1 MISFFQALTYAL
13 GAVAIA
19 LTDGLAIPIIAGIA
33 AGTQM
38 AGTQAALVSK
48 GREHQETVDECKR
61 RQNRS
66 EQRVESTRLQ
76 LQETL
81 FDQESNFQ
89 SLETTALQVIVLLQ
103 SYFRTFY
110 TLFMY
115 VAFKGFLI

>member
-13 GAVAIA
+13 GAVAIV

-33 AGTQM
+33 AGTQI
-38 AGTQAALVSK
+38 AGTQAALKSK

-61 RQNRS
+61 RRYQS
-66 EQRVESTRLQ
+66 EQRVESTRFQ

-89 SLETTALQVIVLLQ
+89 SLETTALQVTVLLKKMCM
-103 SYFRTFY
+103 SFH
-110 TLFMY
+110 TLF
-115 VAFKGFLI
+115 V

>member
-1 MISFFQALTYAL
+1 LTYAL
-13 GAVAIA
+13 GAVAIV

-61 RQNRS
+61 RQNQS
-66 EQRVESTRLQ
+66 EQRVESTRFQ

-89 SLETTALQVIVLLQ
+89 SLETTALQVIILLKIICK
-103 SYFRTFY
+103 TFH
-110 TLFMY
+110 TF
-115 VAFKGFLI
+115 FLLPV